1 MLAARVHVFRV
12 LISTMLAMVTVMLMD
27 MAQGAFFG
35 YYMCAQPL
43 PALTF

>member
-1 MLAARVHVFRV
+1 MPVARVHVFRV

-43 PALTF
+43 VAFIF